1 MDENEKL
8 LDLFDKYK
16 NDLSEMNRDE
26 VYKITSSVE
35 SIILRHFNADCA
47 YKKDLDYI
55 RKNLGMMIAFQNDEG
70 AGFIA
75 GQDLKSMKNMF
86 SGLLESLS
94 DEIRAIGIP
103 KKNKEKGNM
112 VNVNITQNQSQNQ
125 SFSLFFDSIKDEIT
139 GKQLRELKEI
149 IAKEP
154 DLEKAKPKII
164 EKIKSFGSDIC
175 SNIIANII
183 TNPAIWSGLL

>member
-16 NDLSEMNRDE
+16 NDLSKMNRDE
-26 VYKITSSVE
+26 VYEITSSVE

-47 YKKDLDYI
+47 YKKDLGYI

-70 AGFIA
+70 LGFID

-86 SGLLESLS
+86 SGLLENLS
-94 DEIRAIGIP
+94 NEIRAIGIP

-112 VNVNITQNQSQNQ
+112 VNANITQNQ

-149 IAKEP
+149 IANEP

-164 EKIKSFGSDIC
+164 AKIKSFGSDIC